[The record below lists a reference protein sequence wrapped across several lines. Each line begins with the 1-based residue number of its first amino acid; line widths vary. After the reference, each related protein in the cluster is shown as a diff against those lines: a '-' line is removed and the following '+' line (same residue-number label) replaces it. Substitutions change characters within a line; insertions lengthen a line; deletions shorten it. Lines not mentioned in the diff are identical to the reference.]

1 MKNILFSIALIA
13 FGIFIGIAWKNK
25 TATDQSNLPPRATNA
40 IVDETVRVA
49 TLEDKSFAAA
59 DLLEEERRT
68 INLFENAANSVVY
81 ISTVGYQRDFFS
93 MNVYEVPQGSGS
105 GFVWDL
111 DGHIVTNYHVIKD
124 ADKWTVTL
132 ADQSTFEAKLVGTA
146 PDKDLAVLK
155 IDAPRSKY
163 KPLTIGTSHDLRVGQ
178 NVYAIGNPFGLDQT
192 LTTGIISALGREIAG
207 QDDTPIRDVIQT
219 DAAINPGNS
228 GGPLLNSSGKLI
240 GVNTAIRS
248 TSGSSAGIGFSIPV
262 DIVTW
267 VVPDLIR
274 YGKIQRPDLGATF
287 LKDYYIQRYELGGVP
302 IVDITRGGPSDK
314 AGLQGMRRNRNGS
327 VELGDIIVEINGE
340 SVANNKELRLVLEK
354 HKIGETVDVKINRNE
369 KIQIVKLTLAQPQ

>member
-1 MKNILFSIALIA
+1 MKNILFGLVLIV
-13 FGIFIGIAWKNK
+13 FGFFIGTSWKKSNPQERAEQK
-25 TATDQSNLPPRATNA
+25 QTVNENVSTAAQ
-40 IVDETVRVA
+40 VDNVNVHPFDAEN
-49 TLEDKSFAAA
+49 
-59 DLLEEERRT
+59 LLEEEKRT

-93 MNVYEVPQGSGS
+93 MNIYEVPQGSGS
-105 GFVWDL
+105 GFIWDEN
-111 DGHIVTNYHVIKD
+111 GHIVTNYHVIKD
-124 ADKWTVTL
+124 AEKWTVTL
-132 ADQSTFEAKLVGTA
+132 ADQSTWEATLVGTA

-155 IDAPRSKY
+155 IKAPRDKF
-163 KPLTIGTSHDLRVGQ
+163 KPLVVGTSHDLRVGQ

-207 QDDTPIRDVIQT
+207 QDETPIRDVIQT

-228 GGPLLNSSGKLI
+228 GGPLLNSAGKLI

-267 VVPDLIR
+267 VVPDLIKF
-274 YGKIQRPDLGATF
+274 GKIQRPDLGATF

-314 AGLQGMRRNRNGS
+314 AGLLGMRRNRNGS

-340 SVANNKELRLVLEK
+340 QVANNKELRLILEK
-354 HKIGETVDVKINRNE
+354 HKIGETVEVKINRDE
-369 KIQIVKLTLAQPQ
+369 KLQVVKLTLAQPQ

>member
-1 MKNILFSIALIA
+1 MKNIILGLLLIV
-13 FGIFIGIAWKNK
+13 FGFLIGISWKTSSTQDKVNV
-25 TATDQSNLPPRATNA
+25 LPTETLNA
-40 IVDETVRVA
+40 DSGARV
-49 TLEDKSFAAA
+49 TGLEDKPF
-59 DLLEEERRT
+59 DEVELLEEEKRT
-68 INLFENAANSVVY
+68 INLFENAASSVVY
-81 ISTVGYQRDFFS
+81 IGTVGYQRDFFS
-93 MNVYEVPQGSGS
+93 MNVYEVPQGTGS
-105 GFVWDL
+105 GFIWDNN
-111 DGHIVTNYHVIKD
+111 GHVVTNYHVVKD
-124 ADKWTVTL
+124 ANKWTVTL
-132 ADQSTFEAKLVGTA
+132 ADQSTWEATLVGSA

-228 GGPLLNSSGKLI
+228 GGPLLNSTGKLI
-240 GVNTAIRS
+240 GVNTAIKS

-302 IVDITRGGPSDK
+302 IVDVTRGGPSDK
-314 AGLQGMRRNRNGS
+314 AGLQGMRRSRNGS

-340 SVANNKELRLVLEK
+340 RVANNKELRLILEK
-354 HKIGETVDVKINRNE
+354 HKIGETVDVKINRSE
-369 KIQIVKLTLAQPQ
+369 KLQMVKLTLAPPQ